1 MPGPKRWHARRSFA
15 DEAAAPPAVLS
26 LGVTSLVAGY
36 VLSDLLAR
44 FRRAYPG
51 ISVTAIEDNG
61 DYLEHLLIGGELDV
75 AVMVISNLRDRN
87 ALMTRLSVLGQGV
100 LDSPEVEQLRFEL
113 KRLVTDIHHHR
124 QKVHDLAYDAVELEL
139 GGSE

>member
-1 MPGPKRWHARRSFA
+1 MTELQMALNGLTQALDAPRLEGRALGNWRWTVRQRMASVRDGLARETTESS
-15 DEAAAPPAVLS
+15 DS
-26 LGVTSLVAGY
+26 WLVARE
-36 VLSDLLAR
+36 S
-44 FRRAYPG
+44 
-51 ISVTAIEDNG
+51 SV
-61 DYLEHLLIGGELDV
+61 
-75 AVMVISNLRDRN
+75 LRDRN

>member
-1 MPGPKRWHARRSFA
+1 MTELQMALNGLTQAIDAPRLEGRALGNWRWTVRQRMASVRDGLARETTESS
-15 DEAAAPPAVLS
+15 DS
-26 LGVTSLVAGY
+26 WLVARE
-36 VLSDLLAR
+36 S
-44 FRRAYPG
+44 
-51 ISVTAIEDNG
+51 SV
-61 DYLEHLLIGGELDV
+61 
-75 AVMVISNLRDRN
+75 LRDRN